1 MSLLEDWRGT
11 AYKQEMTQQQVN
23 QFWGAYFAQE
33 QKIYEEILAKP
44 DEPVK
49 GTVKELADKFGVD
62 VLIMTGFLDG
72 IESLKNPN
80 PIETMDENTEVNL
93 DYDKEKLYYNMVG
106 CKADWLYE
114 LPQWDEIFDADKK
127 KTLYREA
134 KNAHTI
140 RNTVKVGRN
149 DPCPCGSGR
158 KYKQCCGKKNK

>member
-1 MSLLEDWRGT
+1 MLEDGGESASRPCP
-11 AYKQEMTQQQVN
+11 
-23 QFWGAYFAQE
+23 
-33 QKIYEEILAKP
+33 LAKLCFAFFYGLWYRICATKVIK
-44 DEPVK
+44 DGK
-49 GTVKELADKFGVD
+49 RYGIITGLADKYEID
-62 VLIMTGFLDG
+62 IMAMTGFLDG
-72 IESLKNPN
+72 INDSLITPN
-80 PIETMDENTEVNL
+80 PIETMEEDTVVSL
-93 DYDKEKLYYNMVG
+93 AFDKEKLYENMVDA
-106 CKADWLYE
+106 KADWLYE